1 MIPFKQY
8 FKQVLLEA
16 EGDRVGIPHIWSAN
30 KPELYSMNYETFVK
44 FINFLKQNNDEISP
58 SSSSLSEKLDGMSLT
73 VGKDENGFFVRSS
86 YSGKAYTAEQ
96 LAQGVKYPPARE
108 AFVKSFEPIKNIVEP
123 IIGDKHCLIQLE
135 WMYTP
140 NGFAKDD
147 PHSLTFVA
155 TSYRRSKLGNWSTFG
170 IIRIEGDVDPSKVES
185 QLLAVNNEDVKF
197 VNIKI
202 DTFEPINLKEER
214 IKAESA
220 IKAVGKEYEQYKA
233 EASAI
238 ANKRAN
244 KEKITRAETQ
254 HRDALLTS
262 VRQTLLP
269 VQEEIYKKVVKDL
282 QRVEGVLGDVEG
294 YVVKAGD
301 LMFKVNTPKYMEGK
315 HKK

>member
-1 MIPFKQY
+1 MITFKQY

-73 VGKDENGFFVRSS
+73 VGKDENGFFIRSS

-96 LAQGVKYPPARE
+96 LAQGVKFPPAKE
-108 AFVKSFEPIKNIVEP
+108 AFVKSFDPIKNIVEP

-140 NGFAKDD
+140 NGFVKDD
-147 PHSLTFVA
+147 LHSLTFVA

-170 IIRIEGDVDPSKVES
+170 IIRIEGDVDPSKIKS
-185 QLLAVNNEDVKF
+185 QLLSASNEDVKF
-197 VNIKI
+197 VGINI
-202 DTFEPINLKEER
+202 DVFDPIKLKEER
-214 IKAESA
+214 LKAEA
-220 IKAVGKEYEQYKA
+220 IIKSVAKDYEQYKQ
-233 EASAI
+233 EASSI
-238 ANKRAN
+238 ANKRTN

-262 VRQTLLP
+262 VRQALLP
-269 VQEEIYKKVVKDL
+269 IQEEIYKKVVKDL